1 MVVSLINF
9 KEVILPLLLSIAGI
23 VVYSIFVFNFYKF
36 LALKNIFH
44 LNLRQYNDF
53 KSFLGDVYEVFL
65 YFLEYLLIL
74 PFFIFV
80 WFVIVVMILIFLNNN
95 SGLEMILLLSMA
107 LVASIRVCA
116 YYSENLA
123 KDLAKLLPF
132 ALLAVFLSDPI
143 FPSFS
148 YFREIIFDL
157 PGKLPT
163 ILYYFIF
170 VFLLELILRII
181 TFLKDMI
188 IDGYYKDA

>member
-1 MVVSLINF
+1 MVVSLISF
-9 KEVILPLLLSIAGI
+9 KEVILPLLLFIIGI
-23 VVYSIFVFNFYKF
+23 VIYSIFVFNFYKF

-65 YFLEYLLIL
+65 YSLEYLFIL

-95 SGLEMILLLSMA
+95 SDIEMILLLSMA

-148 YFREIIFDL
+148 YFREIILSL
-157 PGKLPT
+157 PSESLT
-163 ILYYFIF
+163 IFYYFIF
-170 VFLLELILRII
+170 VFLLELILRIT

>member
-1 MVVSLINF
+1 MVVSLISF

-44 LNLRQYNDF
+44 LDLRQYNDF

-65 YFLEYLLIL
+65 YSLEYLLIL

-80 WFVIVVMILIFLNNN
+80 WFIIVVMILIFLNNN

-107 LVASIRVCA
+107 LVASIRICA

-132 ALLAVFLSDPI
+132 ALLTIFLSDPI

-148 YFREIIFDL
+148 YFREIILSL
-157 PGKLPT
+157 PSESST
-163 ILYYFIF
+163 IFYYFIF
-170 VFLLELILRII
+170 VFLLELILRIT

-188 IDGYYKDA
+188 VDGYYKDA

>member
-44 LNLRQYNDF
+44 LDLRQYNDF
-53 KSFLGDVYEVFL
+53 KSFLGDVYEIFL
-65 YFLEYLLIL
+65 YSLEYLLVL

-80 WFVIVVMILIFLNNN
+80 WFIIVVMILIFLNNN

-148 YFREIIFDL
+148 YFREIILSL
-157 PGKLPT
+157 PSELST
-163 ILYYFIF
+163 IFYYFIF
-170 VFLLELILRII
+170 VFLLELILRIT

-188 IDGYYKDA
+188 VDGYYKDA

>member
-1 MVVSLINF
+1 MVVSLISF

-65 YFLEYLLIL
+65 YSLEYLFIL

-80 WFVIVVMILIFLNNN
+80 WFVIV
-95 SGLEMILLLSMA
+95 EMILLLSMA

-148 YFREIIFDL
+148 YFREIILSL
-157 PGKLPT
+157 PSESST
-163 ILYYFIF
+163 IFYYFIF
-170 VFLLELILRII
+170 VFLLELILRIT

-188 IDGYYKDA
+188 VDGYYKDA

>member
-1 MVVSLINF
+1 
-9 KEVILPLLLSIAGI
+9 
-23 VVYSIFVFNFYKF
+23 
-36 LALKNIFH
+36 
-44 LNLRQYNDF
+44 
-53 KSFLGDVYEVFL
+53 
-65 YFLEYLLIL
+65 
-74 PFFIFV
+74 
-80 WFVIVVMILIFLNNN
+80 MILIFLNNN

-148 YFREIIFDL
+148 YLREIILNL
-157 PGKLPT
+157 PSESST
-163 ILYYFIF
+163 IFYYFLF
-170 VFLLELILRII
+170 VFILELILRMT